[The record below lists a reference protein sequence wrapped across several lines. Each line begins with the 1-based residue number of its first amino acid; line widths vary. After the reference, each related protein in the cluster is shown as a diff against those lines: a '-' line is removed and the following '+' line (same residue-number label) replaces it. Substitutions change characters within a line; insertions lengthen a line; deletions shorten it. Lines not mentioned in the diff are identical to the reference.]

1 MTITPHFHTLQAVVS
16 DCARYRYWLRRHIAL
31 TSRKRLLFIML
42 NPSTA
47 DASLDDP
54 TIRRVIGFARDHGAG
69 EVGVVNLFALRSPDP
84 KALAADAHPVG
95 PDNDAYIE
103 HALEWA
109 DAACAAWGAAIKSP
123 KSLGALFTDRVA
135 YVARKAA
142 ALTGGLQALGLT
154 ASGDPRHP
162 LYLPRTAR
170 PIPFA
175 PASLWP

>member
-1 MTITPHFHTLQAVVS
+1 MA
-16 DCARYRYWLRRHIAL
+16 A
-31 TSRKRLLFIML
+31 
-42 NPSTA
+42 
-47 DASLDDP
+47 LDDYEMN
-54 TIRRVIGFARDHGAG
+54 TMRQKFGMVFQ
-69 EVGVVNLFALRSPDP
+69 F
-84 KALAADAHPVG
+84 
-95 PDNDAYIE
+95 
-103 HALEWA
+103 
-109 DAACAAWGAAIKSP
+109 
-123 KSLGALFTDRVA
+123 GALFTDRVA